1 MPHPICERVV
11 QGDMA
16 RFILHYEK
24 VSQTADIEGSFK
36 ILPIAVIESSEQTRL
51 SLGSLFY
58 NALAAAGAT

>member
-1 MPHPICERVV
+1 
-11 QGDMA
+11 MA